1 MLTVTGSERLR
12 KSCSCCLGAVQR
24 ALYLP
29 TGSCNWYG
37 PDGSLATSAPLAS
50 RMTTVAP
57 GGVTVPVTTSAV
69 AADAAS
75 SSAPAQSNVAPE
87 SERKAFMNVSRGV
100 VCSRGTYARGC
111 G

>member
-12 KSCSCCLGAVQR
+12 NSCSCGLGAVQR

-37 PDGSLATSAPLAS
+37 PEGSLATSAPLAS
-50 RMTTVAP
+50 RITTVAP

-75 SSAPAQSNVAPE
+75 SRALAQSNVVPE
-87 SERKAFMNVSRGV
+87 SERKAFMDVSRRTM
-100 VCSRGTYARGC
+100 CRRGTY
-111 G
+111 